1 MMSENDYLLDEVY
14 REIDL
19 IVNTAEDAEDALQ
32 SLLESPYPLSEKQA
46 SKLIQRFKK
55 TSSNNK
61 ESRDDSRE

>member
-1 MMSENDYLLDEVY
+1 MMSEDDYLLDEAY

-19 IVNTAEDAEDALQ
+19 IVNTAEDEEDALQ
-32 SLLESPYPLSEKQA
+32 SLLESPYPLSEEQA

-61 ESRDDSRE
+61 ESRDGSRE